1 MLREPCHF
9 FVNWMHHIV
18 WWVQFDEYK
27 PTATIPHRA
36 QAPWTGTTPTGSS
49 TFKCHSNLSTHAVK
63 AAPRPP
69 ITSASHGWH
78 NVHIPEMD
86 YCYILLKSMWGEFMY
101 ILFDYDEDIKHL
113 QKFKSFRT
121 WGSAKIL
128 ILTKYFFN
136 IVVILI
142 YKVKILYN

>member
-1 MLREPCHF
+1 MLIRRVC
-9 FVNWMHHIV
+9 WL
-18 WWVQFDEYK
+18 QSAEYK
-27 PTATIPHRA
+27 PTATIPHSA

-63 AAPRPP
+63 AAPTHP

-101 ILFDYDEDIKHL
+101 VLFDYNNYIKHL

-121 WGSAKIL
+121 WKSGKIL
-128 ILTKYFFN
+128 ILTKNFFN
-136 IVVILI
+136 IIVILI
-142 YKVKILYN
+142 YKFKILYH